1 MDLLD
6 SKTDK
11 ALIESLLQEIAKAS
25 NEIACAR
32 KDLEKANSRIRFL
45 LVLTHKLIERQL
57 GD

>member
-11 ALIESLLQEIAKAS
+11 ALVESLLQEIAKAS

-45 LVLTHKLIERQL
+45 LVLTHKLIERQI

>member
-11 ALIESLLQEIAKAS
+11 ALVESLLQEIAKAS

-45 LVLTHKLIERQL
+45 LVLTHKLIERQ

>member
-11 ALIESLLQEIAKAS
+11 ALVESLLQEIAKAS

-32 KDLEKANSRIRFL
+32 KDLDKANSRIRFL
-45 LVLTHKLIERQL
+45 LVLTHTLLNRQ

>member
-11 ALIESLLQEIAKAS
+11 ALVESLLQEIAKAS

-32 KDLEKANSRIRFL
+32 KDLDKANSRIRFL
-45 LVLTHKLIERQL
+45 LVLTHKLIERQI

>member
-11 ALIESLLQEIAKAS
+11 ALVESLLQEIAKAS

-32 KDLEKANSRIRFL
+32 KDLEKANGRIRFL
-45 LVLTHKLIERQL
+45 LVLTHTLLNRQ

>member
-11 ALIESLLQEIAKAS
+11 ALVESLLQEIAKAS

-32 KDLEKANSRIRFL
+32 KDLDKANSRIRFL
-45 LVLTHKLIERQL
+45 LVLTHTLLNRQK
-57 GD
+57 D